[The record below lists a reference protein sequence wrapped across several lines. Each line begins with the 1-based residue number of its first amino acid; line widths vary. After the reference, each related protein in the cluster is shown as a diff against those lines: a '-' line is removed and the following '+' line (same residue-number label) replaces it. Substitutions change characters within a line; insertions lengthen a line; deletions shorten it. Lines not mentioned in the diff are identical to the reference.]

1 MHRGHRWLV
10 VMPLMLVLL
19 LSACGEPVS
28 DEQVLHDPVT
38 IEQVEGTKVA
48 RVTLTESAAE
58 RLDIQTAP
66 VRRAGNRM
74 VVPSGS
80 VLVDPDGRF
89 WVYTSPDPLVFIR
102 HEIDIDDEDGDR
114 VFLIDGPPVGTPV
127 VTVGVAEL
135 HGAESGIGH

>member
-1 MHRGHRWLV
+1 MLRGHRWAV

-48 RVTLTESAAE
+48 RLTLTEGAAE

-102 HEIDIDDEDGDR
+102 HEIDIDDENGDR
-114 VFLIDGPPVGTPV
+114 VFLVDGPPVGTPV

-135 HGAESGIGH
+135 YGAESGIGY